1 MNPYHHALSS
11 VKKWGGKPEDY
22 LPIHDFFDES
32 KAHYADQRHRALRH
46 HSAGIFEC
54 EAHFGH
60 VITNSAG
67 KQVPVRLIGEQHV
80 KEDCGFIPTVKD
92 WLQNIKLQPWM
103 QRVAVKST
111 DVEQMPDCEV
121 QSGAATL
128 GAATIPEDANGQ
140 WVDGH
145 RPVDEDTVA

>member
-1 MNPYHHALSS
+1 MTPYHHALSS
-11 VKKWGGKPEDY
+11 VNKWGGTPEDY
-22 LPIHDFFDES
+22 LPIHDFFDAS

-92 WLQNIKLQPWM
+92 WLQNITLQPWM
-103 QRVAVKST
+103 RKVAVKSA
-111 DVEQMPDCEV
+111 DVEK
-121 QSGAATL
+121 
-128 GAATIPEDANGQ
+128 IPNCDADPPAVSEFIGEAQ
-140 WVDGH
+140 WIDH
-145 RPVDEDTVA
+145 WPADEDTVALG